1 MGTYILR
8 RILLMI
14 PTFIA
19 ITFICYGIMWVVPG
33 GPVEQAIMKYEAAA
47 TGGGMG
53 GEVASGGSSSAGTQ
67 SFQVSDE
74 MVEEL
79 KKIYG
84 FDKPFHIAYLNWL
97 WKVCQFD
104 LGESYIYSEPVWE
117 RIYTR
122 FPVSLFF
129 GGIGFI
135 LGYIICIPLGIFKAM
150 RHGSMFD
157 WSSSI
162 VVFVGYS
169 VPGFA
174 MGLVLLVLFGGGSYW
189 ELFPLGGMVS
199 QNFDDLSL
207 WGKTKD
213 LVHHAVLPVFC
224 YMLGGFAVTT
234 MLMKNSLMENLG
246 ADYVRT
252 AFAKGL
258 NERVVVFKH
267 VLRNSLIPIA
277 TGIAHFLSI
286 LLAGSYLIER
296 VFNIDGIG
304 LLGYD
309 ALVARDYPVTLGVI
323 VIASILTLI
332 GNLLA
337 DMMYAV
343 IDPRI
348 RFK

>member
-47 TGGGMG
+47 TGGAAG
-53 GEVASGGSSSAGTQ
+53 GEVASGGSTTGTQ

-97 WKVCQFD
+97 WNVCQFD

-129 GGIGFI
+129 GGIGFL

-150 RHGSMFD
+150 RHGTMFD

-162 VVFVGYS
+162 IVFIGYS

-174 MGLVLLVLFGGGSYW
+174 MGLVLLVLFGGGSYFDI
-189 ELFPLGGMVS
+189 FPLGGMVS
-199 QNFDDLSL
+199 QNFEELSL
-207 WGKTKD
+207 WNKTLD
-213 LVHHAVLPVFC
+213 LTHHSILPVFC

-258 NERVVVFKH
+258 EERVVVFKH

-309 ALVARDYPVTLGVI
+309 ALVSRDYPVTLGVI
-323 VIASILTLI
+323 VIASILSLV
-332 GNLLA
+332 GNLIA
-337 DMMYAV
+337 DMMYAL